1 MLQMSGRRLATDGCR
16 SWKRVMQER
25 RHRSHPA
32 AEVVRQNQAAAR
44 HPRTPVRRLRM
55 TNTGVR
61 ARSARLWMTR
71 LFPGGQPPRSYRA
84 ASFDEFRG
92 ILGVE
97 TDDAG
102 QSGTR

>member
-1 MLQMSGRRLATDGCR
+1 
-16 SWKRVMQER
+16 
-25 RHRSHPA
+25 
-32 AEVVRQNQAAAR
+32 
-44 HPRTPVRRLRM
+44 M